1 MTNSILQLKFFELV
15 LLGCGIIL
23 FLVLTILL
31 IVQHSKGKPI
41 LSLFLFF
48 TFPIAMIGFPSI
60 QSIKFSK
67 DQIEIVTKTQEVEQ
81 NPADTVA
88 SKELERL
95 LQDVDHERVR
105 QSADALKNIARAHS
119 ALGNYDTALVVLDKA
134 INLDKDDGEAQKLRT
149 VVEERRVE
157 KQNFESGIE
166 RIREIIRT
174 NDNVSAGDVDSV
186 SRILNTMKAPVYID
200 KQSALTLAKAYAVV
214 NEKEKAL
221 EEVAKIT
228 EIQPEHTA
236 AITLQKELASDTTQT
251 SPALT
256 PQERSKLRNS
266 EIFRARKNRL
276 VVRP

>member
-166 RIREIIRT
+166 RIREIIRA